1 MLGQRVASAV
11 VGVPIILGVVALGG
25 VGYAIALAFVLGIA
39 ALEYY
44 AAVAPSFNPLAA
56 ETETKPRPGLALLLG
71 QRPLGYLGAAFVA
84 LLVAAAH
91 NGSDW
96 WTGTLALAIFVT
108 FLWLIGR
115 GQVAAALQDW
125 LIALG
130 GVLYIGFLGSHL
142 VLLRGLE
149 DGRDWTMLAVFATF
163 SADTAAYFVGRAL
176 GRRPLAPHISRG
188 KTVEGS
194 VGGFVAGALAVILL
208 NWALGL
214 RLSVGAI
221 VPLALLLPL
230 AAAAGDLGESLVKR
244 GAGVKD
250 ASALVPGHG
259 GFLDRLDS
267 ILFTTVLVYYYV
279 VWAILP

>member
-1 MLGQRVASAV
+1 MLGQRAASAA

-25 VGYAIALAFVLGIA
+25 VGYAIALAFVLSIA

-44 AAVAPSFNPLAA
+44 AAVAPAANPVAA
-56 ETETKPRPGLALLLG
+56 ESETKTRPGLALLLG
-71 QRPLGYLGAAFVA
+71 QRPLGYLGAALVA

-96 WTGTLALAIFVT
+96 WTATLALAIFVT

-115 GQVAAALQDW
+115 GQVAAALQEW

-142 VLLRGLE
+142 VFLRGLE
-149 DGRDWTMLAVFATF
+149 NGRDWTMLAVFATF

-176 GRRPLAPHISRG
+176 GRRPLALHISRG

-194 VGGFVAGALAVILL
+194 LGGFVAGALAVVLL

-230 AAAAGDLGESLVKR
+230 AAAVGDLGESLVKR
-244 GAGVKD
+244 GAGIKD

-279 VWAILP
+279 VWVILP